1 MLLKFSKL
9 SCELRAQISESTW
22 EPREVTVK
30 RYINARNSSLNCSGK
45 QMSSFERAVV
55 SETNFSTRIRSCSM
69 NGTVRR
75 TFRPSDGT

>member
-30 RYINARNSSLNCSGK
+30 RFINARNSSLDCSGK
-45 QMSSFERAVV
+45 RMSRSERAVV
-55 SETNFSTRIRSCSM
+55 SETNFSTRMRSCSR
-69 NGTVRR
+69 NGIVRR

>member
-1 MLLKFSKL
+1 MLLKFSRL

-30 RYINARNSSLNCSGK
+30 RYIDARNSSLDCSGK
-45 QMSSFERAVV
+45 QTFRSERAAV
-55 SETNFSTRIRSCSM
+55 SETNFSTRTRSCSR
-69 NGTVRR
+69 NGTIRR